1 MKPMKNAQGTSAFHF
16 LPLTIRSFFPLLR
29 STVQPCFTRIAVI
42 HSDCLTSFSSGTQRS
57 CRANPKKT
65 ALQLM
70 RVQRSF
76 FDFEKDLIMLQ
87 QVLQRFQLLL
97 LLLLHLQRLQLQP
110 VLQPMQLS
118 FPSRAQQFCR

>member
-16 LPLTIRSFFPLLR
+16 LPLTLRSFFPLLR
-29 STVQPCFTRIAVI
+29 STGQPCFTRIAVI
-42 HSDCLTSFSSGTQRS
+42 HSDCLTSFSLAHSAHVGRT
-57 CRANPKKT
+57 KKT

-70 RVQRSF
+70 RVQRSS

-97 LLLLHLQRLQLQP
+97 LQLLHLQLLQLQP

>member
-1 MKPMKNAQGTSAFHF
+1 MKNAQGTSAFHF
-16 LPLTIRSFFPLLR
+16 LPLTLRLLLSFAPIHRTTLF
-29 STVQPCFTRIAVI
+29 
-42 HSDCLTSFSSGTQRS
+42 HSDCGESLGLSSFIFLWHTALMSGEL
-57 CRANPKKT
+57 KKT

-70 RVQRSF
+70 RVQRSS

-97 LLLLHLQRLQLQP
+97 LQLLHLQRLQLQP

>member
-16 LPLTIRSFFPLLR
+16 LPLTLRSFFPLLR

-57 CRANPKKT
+57 CRANKK
-65 ALQLM
+65 LRCNSW
-70 RVQRSF
+70 RVQRSS

-97 LLLLHLQRLQLQP
+97 LQLLHLQRLQLQP

>member
-1 MKPMKNAQGTSAFHF
+1 MKPMKNARGTSAFHF

-29 STVQPCFTRIAVI
+29 STVQPCFTRIVLLHFLLA
-42 HSDCLTSFSSGTQRS
+42 HSVHVERT
-57 CRANPKKT
+57 KKT

-70 RVQRSF
+70 RVQRSS

-97 LLLLHLQRLQLQP
+97 LQLLHLQRLQLQP

>member
-1 MKPMKNAQGTSAFHF
+1 MFHPDCGDSLGLSYF
-16 LPLTIRSFFPLLR
+16 IFFRHTALM
-29 STVQPCFTRIAVI
+29 
-42 HSDCLTSFSSGTQRS
+42 SGEQ
-57 CRANPKKT
+57 KT

-70 RVQRSF
+70 RVQRSS

-97 LLLLHLQRLQLQP
+97 LQLLHLQRLQLQP

>member
-1 MKPMKNAQGTSAFHF
+1 MHRVRPHFTSFHSPF
-16 LPLTIRSFFPLLR
+16 APSFPCSDPPYNLVSLGLR
-29 STVQPCFTRIAVI
+29 CFTRIVFLHFLLA
-42 HSDCLTSFSSGTQRS
+42 HSAHVGRT
-57 CRANPKKT
+57 KKT

-70 RVQRSF
+70 RVQRSS

-97 LLLLHLQRLQLQP
+97 LQLLHLQRLQLQP

>member
-1 MKPMKNAQGTSAFHF
+1 MF
-16 LPLTIRSFFPLLR
+16 
-29 STVQPCFTRIAVI
+29 
-42 HSDCLTSFSSGTQRS
+42 HSDCGDSLGLSYFIFFWHTAPMSGE
-57 CRANPKKT
+57 PKKT

-70 RVQRSF
+70 RVQRSS

-97 LLLLHLQRLQLQP
+97 LQLLHLQRLQLQP